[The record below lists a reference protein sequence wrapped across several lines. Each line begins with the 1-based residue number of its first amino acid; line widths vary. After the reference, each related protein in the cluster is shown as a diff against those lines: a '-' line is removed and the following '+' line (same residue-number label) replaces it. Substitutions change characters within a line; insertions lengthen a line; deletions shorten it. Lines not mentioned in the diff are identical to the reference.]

1 MKNGQ
6 KPSLVCIFLKHG
18 KFWSVSQGYFIKH
31 KLLISEYQLNYFS
44 IVSPLYHV
52 RSLLKA
58 TFKCKWNVLWSYQEI
73 YDTYNEQN
81 EYICKI
87 VMNIFIIIQK

>member
-52 RSLLKA
+52 RSLCWKQLS
-58 TFKCKWNVLWSYQEI
+58 NV
-73 YDTYNEQN
+73 NEMFC
-81 EYICKI
+81 EAIRKFMI
-87 VMNIFIIIQK
+87 HIMNKMNTSARL